1 MKKLLVTIV
10 IVLAETIAPMQTV
23 SAQDP
28 ITLIIKEGIT
38 KAIKAVDLQIQRSQ
52 NETIW
57 LQNAQKVVENAM
69 TQAKLA
75 EISDWVEKQR
85 TLYKDY
91 FEELWK
97 VKNAIAMYHR
107 IKEVTTKQI
116 ALVNEY
122 KNAFSLFKMDANF
135 NQDEI
140 GYMGKFYT
148 GLIDESVKNL
158 EQLFLVVN
166 SFSTQMSDAKRLEII
181 NSVADKVDKHYNDLK
196 AFNNESI
203 MLSVQRAK
211 TKHEVDTVK
220 ELYGLR

>member
-203 MLSVQRAK
+203 ILSVQRAK

>member
-122 KNAFSLFKMDANF
+122 KNAFSLFKN
-135 NQDEI
+135 
-140 GYMGKFYT
+140 GCKF
-148 GLIDESVKNL
+148 
-158 EQLFLVVN
+158 
-166 SFSTQMSDAKRLEII
+166 
-181 NSVADKVDKHYNDLK
+181 
-196 AFNNESI
+196 
-203 MLSVQRAK
+203 
-211 TKHEVDTVK
+211 
-220 ELYGLR
+220 

>member
-1 MKKLLVTIV
+1 MR
-10 IVLAETIAPMQTV
+10 
-23 SAQDP
+23 SAY
-28 ITLIIKEGIT
+28 L
-38 KAIKAVDLQIQRSQ
+38 
-52 NETIW
+52 
-57 LQNAQKVVENAM
+57 
-69 TQAKLA
+69 
-75 EISDWVEKQR
+75 
-85 TLYKDY
+85 
-91 FEELWK
+91 
-97 VKNAIAMYHR
+97 
-107 IKEVTTKQI
+107 
-116 ALVNEY
+116 
-122 KNAFSLFKMDANF
+122 KMDANF

-148 GLIDESVKNL
+148 GLIDESVNNL

>member
-75 EISDWVEKQR
+75 EISDWVEKQK

>member
-148 GLIDESVKNL
+148 GLINESVKNL

-203 MLSVQRAK
+203 ILSVQRAK

>member
-196 AFNNESI
+196 EFNNESI
-203 MLSVQRAK
+203 ILSVQRAK